1 MFILVNGCSH
11 SSLHSDDSYY
21 ALISHALDKDF
32 DNQYI
37 KQRFLT
43 THLFGGKSDKTNNF
57 IKEKDP
63 FFINEDKLTLS
74 LAYPGKSNDTIF
86 SETYESLHYLKSVN
100 KLPDYVFVQWSGPN
114 RRAHILPND
123 EWTDI
128 NPHRLPEL
136 QVKFEPMA
144 SLQTLQYMLTLQ
156 DFLNQNNIEYYFFNY
171 MELDRSIEK
180 LHSYQHLDFSR
191 IIGLENLHPL
201 FDGFRNEFRSRSWV
215 IDYQGHPDMNAHY
228 KIAELILEKMEKL
241 NDIPDFDSYYE
252 NTDLKDLGSFD
263 FSEIKKKGLLYKI
276 GDADKSISDL
286 EDKFI

>member
-11 SSLHSDDSYY
+11 SSLHPHDSYY
-21 ALISHALDKDF
+21 ALISHALDKNF

-37 KQRFLT
+37 RHQFVT
-43 THLFGGKSDKTNNF
+43 THLFGGKSDESNP
-57 IKEKDP
+57 IVCEDDP
-63 FFINEDKLTLS
+63 FFLDKKQITLS

-86 SETYESLHYLKSVN
+86 SETYESLHYLKKVN

-156 DFLNQNNIEYYFFNY
+156 DFLKSNNIEYYFLNY

-201 FDGFRNEFRSRSWV
+201 FDGFRNEMRSRNWV
-215 IDYQGHPDMNAHY
+215 IDYHGHPNTNAHY
-228 KIAELILEKMEKL
+228 HIAQLILEKIGKL
-241 NDIPDFDSYYE
+241 NDIPNFNEFYE
-252 NTDLKDLGSFD
+252 NTDLNDLGSYD
-263 FSEIKKKGLLYKI
+263 FTEIKKKGLLHKI
-276 GDADKSISDL
+276 GDAEKEIDEL